1 MFECQITSFPAPVIQ
16 WTRTGSVDPITDR
29 RGKFEIKTTLDDSSI
44 TGPYSVETQLVIFNL
59 SFIDQ
64 QTYTCAGISQVNVQN
79 FINARSNA
87 SASLFVNGEIIN
99 FIMDRLKFLF
109 LLIPIVP
116 PRVVAITASPS
127 IAEWSKPFTITF
139 DVLNAQ
145 PQVTP
150 QNITWRRFDPS
161 TNTGLEQIVA
171 SDRLVFSSNRRSLE
185 ITSVRLSDIGRYILT
200 AINTGGS
207 STASIAINV
216 LGELTTYYYLL
227 L

>member
-1 MFECQITSFPAPVIQ
+1 M
-16 WTRTGSVDPITDR
+16 
-29 RGKFEIKTTLDDSSI
+29 
-44 TGPYSVETQLVIFNL
+44 
-59 SFIDQ
+59 
-64 QTYTCAGISQVNVQN
+64 
-79 FINARSNA
+79 
-87 SASLFVNGEIIN
+87 
-99 FIMDRLKFLF
+99 
-109 LLIPIVP
+109 
-116 PRVVAITASPS
+116 
-127 IAEWSKPFTITF
+127 
-139 DVLNAQ
+139 LNAQ

-216 LGELTTYYYLL
+216 LGELTTYY
-227 L
+227 